1 MIPMQSGKIK
11 HWNSDKG
18 YGFIDVD
25 NQKEDVFFHVSTVRL
40 SQPISEG
47 QRVYF
52 NSQRNE
58 KNQLRATEVTSNELS
73 ILETAVLNSKLSS
86 TSLSTPSS
94 DSNRSNHS
102 NRNSSNLNQTNTR
115 ASNLNNN
122 KNSSRRN
129 QSNNHSKNSRGS
141 QHKKSSLSTLFS
153 LIAIIA
159 VAIYFFADLKSS
171 FFADGTQPATVS
183 QTSFELASAS
193 NAAAI
198 TGDAQIDRTITLI
211 KQGGPFPYPNK
222 DGTTFY
228 NRESNLPAQSQ
239 GYYREYTV
247 PTPGVSHRGAR
258 RIVTGGHPPTI
269 YYLTVDHYDSFQKLE
284 VN

>member
-25 NQKEDVFFHVSTVRL
+25 NQNEDVFFHVSTVRL
-40 SQPISEG
+40 SLSISEG

-52 NSQRNE
+52 NSQRND

-73 ILETAVLNSKLSS
+73 ILETAVPNSTLS
-86 TSLSTPSS
+86 STPSS
-94 DSNRSNHS
+94 DSNR
-102 NRNSSNLNQTNTR
+102 TNTR
-115 ASNLNNN
+115 SDIQNNN

-129 QSNNHSKNSRGS
+129 QSNNNSKSDSNNHSKNSRGS
-141 QHKKSSLSTLFS
+141 QHKKSALSTLFS
-153 LIAIIA
+153 LMAIIA

-183 QTSFELASAS
+183 QTSSEPAIAS
-193 NAAAI
+193 NVAAI

>member
-1 MIPMQSGKIK
+1 MQSGKIK
-11 HWNSDKG
+11 HWNADKG
-18 YGFIDVD
+18 YGFIEVD
-25 NQKEDVFFHVSTVRL
+25 NQSEDVFFHISTVRL

-73 ILETAVLNSKLSS
+73 ILETSVSNS
-86 TSLSTPSS
+86 
-94 DSNRSNHS
+94 
-102 NRNSSNLNQTNTR
+102 
-115 ASNLNNN
+115 ASNSAHRNLDNAQQKNNRY
-122 KNSSRRN
+122 KNT
-129 QSNNHSKNSRGS
+129 RGS
-141 QHKKSSLSTLFS
+141 QNKKSGFSTLLS
-153 LIAIIA
+153 VIALIA
-159 VAIYFFADLKSS
+159 VAVYFFGDLKSS
-171 FFADGTQPATVS
+171 LFTDSTPATSIS
-183 QTSFELASAS
+183 QTASKTS
-193 NAAAI
+193 SSGVEAI
-198 TGDAQIDRTITLI
+198 TGDAQIDQTLALI

-228 NRESNLPAQSQ
+228 NREGKLPAQSQ

-269 YYLTVDHYDSFQKLE
+269 YYLTVDHYDSFRQLQ

>member
-1 MIPMQSGKIK
+1 MQSGKIK
-11 HWNSDKG
+11 HWNADKG
-18 YGFIDVD
+18 YGFIEVD
-25 NQKEDVFFHVSTVRL
+25 NQSEDVFFHISTIRL

-73 ILETAVLNSKLSS
+73 VLETSVSNS
-86 TSLSTPSS
+86 TSNSAHRNL
-94 DSNRSNHS
+94 DNAQQKNNRYK
-102 NRNSSNLNQTNTR
+102 NT
-115 ASNLNNN
+115 
-122 KNSSRRN
+122 
-129 QSNNHSKNSRGS
+129 RGS
-141 QHKKSSLSTLFS
+141 QNKKSGFSTLLS
-153 LIAIIA
+153 VIALIA
-159 VAIYFFADLKSS
+159 VAVYFFGDLKSS
-171 FFADGTQPATVS
+171 LFTDSTPATSIS
-183 QTSFELASAS
+183 QTASKTS
-193 NAAAI
+193 SSGVEAI
-198 TGDAQIDRTITLI
+198 TGDAQIDQTLALI

-228 NRESNLPAQSQ
+228 NREGKLPAQSQ

-269 YYLTVDHYDSFQKLE
+269 YYLTVDHYDSFRQLQ
-284 VN
+284 VR

>member
-1 MIPMQSGKIK
+1 MQSGKIK
-11 HWNSDKG
+11 HWNADKG
-18 YGFIDVD
+18 YGFIEVD
-25 NQKEDVFFHVSTVRL
+25 NQSEDVFFHISTVRL

-47 QRVYF
+47 QHVYF

-73 ILETAVLNSKLSS
+73 ILETSVSNSAHRNLDNAQQKN
-86 TSLSTPSS
+86 
-94 DSNRSNHS
+94 NRYK
-102 NRNSSNLNQTNTR
+102 NT
-115 ASNLNNN
+115 
-122 KNSSRRN
+122 
-129 QSNNHSKNSRGS
+129 RGS
-141 QHKKSSLSTLFS
+141 QNKKSGFSTLLS
-153 LIAIIA
+153 VIALIA
-159 VAIYFFADLKSS
+159 VAVYFFGDLKSS
-171 FFADGTQPATVS
+171 LFTDSTPATSIS
-183 QTSFELASAS
+183 QTASKTS
-193 NAAAI
+193 SSGVEAI
-198 TGDAQIDRTITLI
+198 TGDAQIDQTLALI

-228 NRESNLPAQSQ
+228 NREGKLPAQSQ

-269 YYLTVDHYDSFQKLE
+269 YYLTVDHYDSFRQLQ

>member
-1 MIPMQSGKIK
+1 MQSGKIK
-11 HWNSDKG
+11 HWNADKG
-18 YGFIDVD
+18 YGFIEVD
-25 NQKEDVFFHVSTVRL
+25 NQSEDVFFHISTVRL

-73 ILETAVLNSKLSS
+73 ILETSASNS
-86 TSLSTPSS
+86 TSNSAHRNL
-94 DSNRSNHS
+94 DNAQQKNNRYK
-102 NRNSSNLNQTNTR
+102 NT
-115 ASNLNNN
+115 
-122 KNSSRRN
+122 
-129 QSNNHSKNSRGS
+129 RGS
-141 QHKKSSLSTLFS
+141 QNKKSGFSTLLS
-153 LIAIIA
+153 VIALIA
-159 VAIYFFADLKSS
+159 VAVYFFGDLKSS
-171 FFADGTQPATVS
+171 LFTDSTPATSIS
-183 QTSFELASAS
+183 QTVSKTSSSGVE
-193 NAAAI
+193 AI
-198 TGDAQIDRTITLI
+198 TGDAQIDQTLALI

-228 NRESNLPAQSQ
+228 NREGKLPAQSQ

-269 YYLTVDHYDSFQKLE
+269 YYLTVDHYDSFRQLQ
-284 VN
+284 VR

>member
-1 MIPMQSGKIK
+1 MQSGKIK
-11 HWNSDKG
+11 HWNADKG
-18 YGFIDVD
+18 YGFIEVD
-25 NQKEDVFFHVSTVRL
+25 NQSEDVFFHISTVRL

-73 ILETAVLNSKLSS
+73 ILETSVSNS
-86 TSLSTPSS
+86 TSNSAHRNL
-94 DSNRSNHS
+94 DNAQQKNNRYK
-102 NRNSSNLNQTNTR
+102 NT
-115 ASNLNNN
+115 
-122 KNSSRRN
+122 
-129 QSNNHSKNSRGS
+129 RGS
-141 QHKKSSLSTLFS
+141 QNKKSGFSTLLS
-153 LIAIIA
+153 VIALIA
-159 VAIYFFADLKSS
+159 VAVYFFGDLKSS
-171 FFADGTQPATVS
+171 LFTDSTPATSIS
-183 QTSFELASAS
+183 QTASKTS
-193 NAAAI
+193 SSGVEAI
-198 TGDAQIDRTITLI
+198 TGDAQIDQTLALI

-228 NRESNLPAQSQ
+228 NREGKLPAQSQ

-269 YYLTVDHYDSFQKLE
+269 YYLTVDHYDSFRQLQ
-284 VN
+284 VR

>member
-73 ILETAVLNSKLSS
+73 ILETAVPNSTLS
-86 TSLSTPSS
+86 STPSS
-94 DSNRSNHS
+94 DSNR
-102 NRNSSNLNQTNTR
+102 TNTR
-115 ASNLNNN
+115 SDIQNNN

-129 QSNNHSKNSRGS
+129 QSNNQSNNNSKNSRGS
-141 QHKKSSLSTLFS
+141 QQKKSALSTLFS

-183 QTSFELASAS
+183 QTSSEPASAS
-193 NAAAI
+193 NAASV

-211 KQGGPFPYPNK
+211 KQGGPFPYPSK

-228 NRESNLPAQSQ
+228 NREGNLPAQSQ

-258 RIVTGGHPPTI
+258 RIVIGGHPPTV
-269 YYLTVDHYDSFQKLE
+269 YYLTVNHYDSFQKLE

>member
-1 MIPMQSGKIK
+1 MQSGKIK
-11 HWNSDKG
+11 HWNADKG
-18 YGFIDVD
+18 YGFIEVD
-25 NQKEDVFFHVSTVRL
+25 NQSEDVFFHISTARL

-73 ILETAVLNSKLSS
+73 VLETSVSNSAHRNLDNAQQKN
-86 TSLSTPSS
+86 
-94 DSNRSNHS
+94 NRYK
-102 NRNSSNLNQTNTR
+102 NT
-115 ASNLNNN
+115 
-122 KNSSRRN
+122 
-129 QSNNHSKNSRGS
+129 RGS
-141 QHKKSSLSTLFS
+141 QNKKSGFSTLLS
-153 LIAIIA
+153 VIALIA
-159 VAIYFFADLKSS
+159 VAVYFFGDLKSS
-171 FFADGTQPATVS
+171 LFTDSTPATSIS
-183 QTSFELASAS
+183 QTASKTS
-193 NAAAI
+193 SSGVEAI
-198 TGDAQIDRTITLI
+198 TGDAQIDQTMALI

-228 NRESNLPAQSQ
+228 NREGKLPAQSQ

-269 YYLTVDHYDSFQKLE
+269 YYLTVDHYDSFRQLQ
-284 VN
+284 VR

>member
-1 MIPMQSGKIK
+1 MQSGKIK
-11 HWNSDKG
+11 HWNADKG
-18 YGFIDVD
+18 YGFIEVD
-25 NQKEDVFFHVSTVRL
+25 NQSEDVFFHISTVRL

-73 ILETAVLNSKLSS
+73 VLETSVSNS
-86 TSLSTPSS
+86 TSNSAHRNL
-94 DSNRSNHS
+94 DNAQQKNNRYK
-102 NRNSSNLNQTNTR
+102 NT
-115 ASNLNNN
+115 
-122 KNSSRRN
+122 
-129 QSNNHSKNSRGS
+129 RGS
-141 QHKKSSLSTLFS
+141 QNKKSGFSTLLS
-153 LIAIIA
+153 VIALIA
-159 VAIYFFADLKSS
+159 VAVYFFGDLKSS
-171 FFADGTQPATVS
+171 LFTDSTPATSIS
-183 QTSFELASAS
+183 QTASKTS
-193 NAAAI
+193 SSGVEAI
-198 TGDAQIDRTITLI
+198 TGDAQIDQTLALI

-228 NRESNLPAQSQ
+228 NREGKLPAQSQ

-269 YYLTVDHYDSFQKLE
+269 YYLTVDHYDSFRQLQ
-284 VN
+284 VR

>member
-1 MIPMQSGKIK
+1 MQSGKIK
-11 HWNSDKG
+11 HWNSDKS

-25 NQKEDVFFHVSTVRL
+25 NQNEDVFFHVSTVRL

-58 KNQLRATEVTSNELS
+58 KNQLRATEVISNEFS
-73 ILETAVLNSKLSS
+73 ILETAVPNSTLVS
-86 TSLSTPSS
+86 TSSSTPSS

-115 ASNLNNN
+115 VSNRNNN
-122 KNSSRRN
+122 
-129 QSNNHSKNSRGS
+129 KNSRGS

-183 QTSFELASAS
+183 QTSSEPSSAS

-228 NRESNLPAQSQ
+228 NREGNLPAQSQ

>member
-1 MIPMQSGKIK
+1 MQSGKIK
-11 HWNSDKG
+11 HWNADKG
-18 YGFIDVD
+18 YGFIEVD
-25 NQKEDVFFHVSTVRL
+25 NQSEDVFFHISTVRL

-73 ILETAVLNSKLSS
+73 ILETSVSNSAHRNLDNAQQKN
-86 TSLSTPSS
+86 
-94 DSNRSNHS
+94 NRYK
-102 NRNSSNLNQTNTR
+102 NT
-115 ASNLNNN
+115 
-122 KNSSRRN
+122 
-129 QSNNHSKNSRGS
+129 RGS
-141 QHKKSSLSTLFS
+141 QNKKSGFSTLLS
-153 LIAIIA
+153 VIALIA
-159 VAIYFFADLKSS
+159 VAVYFFGDLKSS
-171 FFADGTQPATVS
+171 LFTDSTPATSIS
-183 QTSFELASAS
+183 QTASKTS
-193 NAAAI
+193 SSGVEAI
-198 TGDAQIDRTITLI
+198 TGDAQIDQTLALI

-228 NRESNLPAQSQ
+228 NREGKLPAQSQ

-269 YYLTVDHYDSFQKLE
+269 YYLTVDHYDSFRQLQ
-284 VN
+284 VR